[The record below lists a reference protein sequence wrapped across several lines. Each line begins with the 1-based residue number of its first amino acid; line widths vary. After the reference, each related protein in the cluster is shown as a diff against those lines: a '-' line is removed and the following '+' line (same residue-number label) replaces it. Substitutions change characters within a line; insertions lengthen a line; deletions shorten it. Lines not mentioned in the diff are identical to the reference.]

1 MGSLNVRAGIWLTI
15 FWQTITHVSRSSGRG
30 HHYDSPQRGP
40 LLVPHLP
47 KRHLICEIL
56 LSLAISAQAHCCTLR
71 PSFSCTMASAHTSPR
86 AASSVLLNEVEA
98 GSTGSE
104 EAEGDGDRSNG
115 GFTDDAMPLLHQ
127 RVTLYLG
134 SMTPA
139 ASWEPPVTLYLESMT
154 PASSWELVPLVLPRN
169 TLTCY
174 TCCFSQLCP
183 APDNQFRV
191 RFCLASWPCTLCEW
205 CCVCHICLD
214 IKRNRVVNHM
224 VQCMTPRWLTPPA
237 VSPPPV
243 VSPDSQVEVHRP
255 VRQPYIT
262 GPNISTC
269 SVCKVFQSCPPPKI
283 AAEVRFCLMDWPEVK
298 CEVCCGCDDCSK
310 AYQNKFHGPD
320 AHACMLNIAVRY
332 YITNP
337 IKEFT
342 SLCSIDLEG

>member
-1 MGSLNVRAGIWLTI
+1 MPRRAQPQYPSIRWSVMGSLNVRAGIWLTI

-104 EAEGDGDRSNG
+104 EAEGDGDSSNG

-127 RVTLYLG
+127 RVPLYLG

-139 ASWEPPVTLYLESMT
+139 ASWEFVHPVR
-154 PASSWELVPLVLPRN
+154 PRN

-174 TCCFSQLCP
+174 TCGFSQICP
-183 APDNQFRV
+183 PPEHAIKV
-191 RFCLASWPCTLCEW
+191 RFCLAGWPCTKCEW
-205 CCVCHICLD
+205 CCECRTCVDFIRERLVD
-214 IKRNRVVNHM
+214 RM
-224 VQCMTPRWLTPPA
+224 VECMTPRWPMRPA
-237 VSPPPV
+237 
-243 VSPDSQVEVHRP
+243 VSPDSQVVVVSP
-255 VRQPYIT
+255 VSLPCIT
-262 GPNISTC
+262 GHNIITC
-269 SVCKVFQSCPPPKI
+269 SICKVFQSCPPPDI
-283 AAEVRFCLMDWPEVK
+283 AAEVRFCLTDWPEVK
-298 CEVCCGCDDCSK
+298 CEVCCGCDACTK
-310 AYQNKFHGPD
+310 AYRKKFRGSDPYE
-320 AHACMLNIAVRY
+320 CMMDIAVRY
-332 YITNP
+332 YITKP
-337 IKEFT
+337 IDEYAL
-342 SLCSIDLEG
+342 LCSIDLEG